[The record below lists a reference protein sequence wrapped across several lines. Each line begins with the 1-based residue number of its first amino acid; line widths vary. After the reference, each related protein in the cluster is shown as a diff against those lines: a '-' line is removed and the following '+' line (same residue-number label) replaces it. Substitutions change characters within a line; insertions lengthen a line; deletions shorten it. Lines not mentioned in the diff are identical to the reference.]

1 MAKRT
6 INKSDFIRTF
16 PQDTSP
22 LEIVQAA
29 KAKGISFSA
38 NYVSTVRG
46 ASNKRAKKSGTG
58 KVGRPKGSKNKTK
71 APAAAA
77 GAVAGAG
84 AVAVRTAAPS
94 SSTESTFKKLVIELG
109 MTRSKHLLDEV
120 TKALAKIVG

>member
-77 GAVAGAG
+77 GAVAGA
-84 AVAVRTAAPS
+84 VAVRTAAPS

>member
-71 APAAAA
+71 APAA

>member
-46 ASNKRAKKSGTG
+46 ASNKRATKSGTG

-71 APAAAA
+71 APAATVAA
-77 GAVAGAG
+77 AVT
-84 AVAVRTAAPS
+84 VRTAAPS

>member
-71 APAAAA
+71 APAA
-77 GAVAGAG
+77 GAGAG

>member
-71 APAAAA
+71 APAA
-77 GAVAGAG
+77 GAVAG